1 MPVLRGGKHVRTRNT
16 GTPDHPR
23 DRGPPFR
30 GGEASAD
37 RKRPWGRDPQLQKV
51 DEGEERDRRHSREA
65 GEQGQIADDD
75 LPAGSWP
82 PVLTPRLGLPCGIPR
97 SPRGDRKTPPSTA
110 PISPARR
117 RR

>member
-23 DRGPPFR
+23 DRGPPIR

-51 DEGEERDRRHSREA
+51 DEGEERNRRHSHEA
-65 GEQGQIADDD
+65 GEQGQIADDN
-75 LPAGSWP
+75 LPAGPPP
-82 PVLTPRLGLPCGIPR
+82 PVLTPRLGFPGGIPR
-97 SPRGDRKTPPSTA
+97 PRRGERKTPTQTA
-110 PISPARR
+110 PIPPPRR
-117 RR
+117 QS